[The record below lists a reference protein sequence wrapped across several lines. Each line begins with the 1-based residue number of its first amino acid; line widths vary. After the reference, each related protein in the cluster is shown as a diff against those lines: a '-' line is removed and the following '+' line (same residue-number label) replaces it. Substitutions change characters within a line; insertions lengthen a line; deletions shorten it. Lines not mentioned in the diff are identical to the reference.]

1 MPLHLVYLFQ
11 HSHFCFNFPFRF
23 LCSLNLP
30 LLFTN
35 SLYLFAMVLSTS
47 QLVIKHS
54 NSTFSLT
61 ITSMTSC
68 LDPCYLVFLFVK
80 WSKSGPHFPY
90 RHVQALSPHH
100 SSYHF
105 WTFTLFVKH
114 YVLQVL
120 LFFCKNILFTFASHD
135 ISYLLELVMR
145 IVSVLWFYWESY
157 WCSLDIMNDLPP
169 SYFFHSLCD
178 SFMTYCLV
186 WIISY
191 ELRRS

>member
-1 MPLHLVYLFQ
+1 
-11 HSHFCFNFPFRF
+11 
-23 LCSLNLP
+23 
-30 LLFTN
+30 
-35 SLYLFAMVLSTS
+35 MVLSTS
-47 QLVIKHS
+47 LLVIIHS

-80 WSKSGPHFPY
+80 WSKSRPHFPY
-90 RHVQALSPHH
+90 RHVQAFSPHH

-114 YVLQVL
+114 YVLQDL

-145 IVSVLWFYWESY
+145 IISVLWFYWESY

-178 SFMTYCLV
+178 SKANQILWHIV
-186 WIISY
+186 WFESSPMNSEEATHVSSMLLESLDLPEIPKKLFLALSTGFPVNY
-191 ELRRS
+191 